1 MQSQIIYLLS
11 CYNENMESDNE
22 QQLKSNGMIGDST
35 QQPNEEHDLDNIP
48 VSNGDSQKVT
58 KEKNKKHKA
67 LKLAIIIVSAII
79 GVLFIGYIIML
90 ISITGSLSR
99 FGEPFWFE
107 NGRLF
112 FGPSSCG
119 GDDMRLHC
127 SVTADPY
134 SWCSCEKRTYV
145 NGHEFFPVDKPMIYL
160 YPESTL
166 DLNVSLGSPELL
178 TSSYPKY
185 VDGWNIVA
193 YPNGD
198 LIDKNSGKKLYAL
211 YWEGQREANNL
222 DMTTGFIVK
231 GEESAEFLEEKLEVL
246 GLNYRE
252 AEEFIVYWLPKLEL
266 HEYNYIYFATEEE
279 IEAEMPLEFSVEPDT
294 LIRVRMIF
302 EGLDEYKEV
311 KEQTLTPA
319 SERNGFTV
327 VEWGGT
333 DLTTR
338 DD

>member
-1 MQSQIIYLLS
+1 MIMEN
-11 CYNENMESDNE
+11 NEID
-22 QQLKSNGMIGDST
+22 SNSI
-35 QQPNEEHDLDNIP
+35 QQPNEENGSDNIP
-48 VSNGDSQKVT
+48 ISNNDSQEAI
-58 KEKNKKHKA
+58 KEKTKKSGA
-67 LKLAIIIVSAII
+67 LKLVIIIVSSII
-79 GVLFIGYIIML
+79 GVLLIGYIIML
-90 ISITGSLSR
+90 ISITGSLER

-107 NGRLF
+107 DGRLF

-119 GDDMRLHC
+119 SDDMRLHC

-134 SWCSCEKRTYV
+134 SWCSCKKRTYV

-211 YWEGQREANNL
+211 YWEGQREVNNL

-231 GEESAEFLEEKLEVL
+231 GEESADFLEEKLKIL

-252 AEEFIVYWLPKLEL
+252 AEEFIVYWLPKLES

-279 IEAEMPLEFSVEPDT
+279 IKAEMPLEFSVKPDT
-294 LIRVRMIF
+294 LIRIRMIF
-302 EGLDEYKEV
+302 EGLDEYREV
-311 KEQTLTPA
+311 KEQTLTPTPG
-319 SERNGFTV
+319 RIGFTV

>member
-1 MQSQIIYLLS
+1 MK
-11 CYNENMESDNE
+11 SDNE
-22 QQLKSNGMIGDST
+22 QQLKSNEMVADSA
-35 QQPNEEHDLDNIP
+35 QQPNERHDLDNIS
-48 VSNGDSQKVT
+48 VSNGGSQEVI
-58 KEKNKKHKA
+58 KEKTKKHRA

-79 GVLFIGYIIML
+79 GVLFVGYIIML
-90 ISITGSLSR
+90 ISITGSLNR
-99 FGEPFWFE
+99 FGEPFWFK
-107 NGRLF
+107 NGGLF

-145 NGHEFFPVDKPMIYL
+145 NGYEFFPVDKPMIYL

-166 DLNVSLGSPELL
+166 DLNIKLGNPDML

-185 VDGWNIVA
+185 TDGWNIVA
-193 YPNGD
+193 YPSGD
-198 LIDKNSGKKLYAL
+198 LIDKTSDKRLYAL
-211 YWEGQREANNL
+211 YWEGRRTVNNL
-222 DMTTGFIVK
+222 DTTTGFMVK
-231 GEESAEFLEEKLEVL
+231 GEESADFLEEKLKIL

-252 AEEFIVYWLPKLEL
+252 AEEFIVYWLPKLES
-266 HEYNYIYFATEEE
+266 HAYNYIYFATEDE
-279 IEAEMPLEFSVEPDT
+279 IEEEMPLEFSVEPDT
-294 LIRVRMIF
+294 LIRIRMIF

-311 KEQTLTPA
+311 EEQTLIPA
-319 SERNGFTV
+319 PGRNGFTV

>member
-1 MQSQIIYLLS
+1 MEN
-11 CYNENMESDNE
+11 NEID
-22 QQLKSNGMIGDST
+22 SNSI
-35 QQPNEEHDLDNIP
+35 QQPNEENGSDNIP
-48 VSNGDSQKVT
+48 ISNNDSQEAI
-58 KEKNKKHKA
+58 KEKNKKGRA
-67 LKLAIIIVSAII
+67 LKLAIIIISSII
-79 GVLFIGYIIML
+79 GVLLIGYIIML
-90 ISITGSLSR
+90 ITITGSLER

-119 GDDMRLHC
+119 SDDMCLHC

-134 SWCSCEKRTYV
+134 SWCPCEKRTYFHD
-145 NGHEFFPVDKPMIYL
+145 HEVFPVDKPIIYL

-166 DLNVSLGSPELL
+166 DLDVSLGNPDLL

-231 GEESAEFLEEKLEVL
+231 GEESAEFLEEKLKVL

-252 AEEFIVYWLPKLEL
+252 AEEFIVYWLPRLES
-266 HEYNYIYFATEEE
+266 HEYNHIYFAAEEE
-279 IEAEMPLEFSVEPDT
+279 IKTEMPLEFSVEPDT
-294 LIRVRMIF
+294 LIRIRMIF

-311 KEQTLTPA
+311 EEQTLIPA
-319 SERNGFTV
+319 PERNGFTV

>member
-1 MQSQIIYLLS
+1 MIMEN
-11 CYNENMESDNE
+11 NEID
-22 QQLKSNGMIGDST
+22 SNSI
-35 QQPNEEHDLDNIP
+35 QQPNEENGSDNIP
-48 VSNGDSQKVT
+48 ISNNDSQET
-58 KEKNKKHKA
+58 IKEKNKKGRA
-67 LKLAIIIVSAII
+67 LRLAIIIVSSII
-79 GVLFIGYIIML
+79 GVLLIGYIIML
-90 ISITGSLSR
+90 ISITGSLER

-107 NGRLF
+107 DGRLF

-119 GDDMRLHC
+119 SDDMRLHC

-145 NGHEFFPVDKPMIYL
+145 NGHEFFPIDKPMIYL

-211 YWEGQREANNL
+211 YWEGQREVNNL

-231 GEESAEFLEEKLEVL
+231 GEESAEFLEEKLKIL

-252 AEEFIVYWLPKLEL
+252 AEEFIVYWLPKLES
-266 HEYNYIYFATEEE
+266 HKYNYIYFAAEDE
-279 IEAEMPLEFSVEPDT
+279 IEKEMPLEFSVKPDT
-294 LIRVRMIF
+294 LIRIRMIF
-302 EGLDEYKEV
+302 EGLDEYREV
-311 KEQTLTPA
+311 KEQTFMPTPG
-319 SERNGFTV
+319 RNGFTV

>member
-1 MQSQIIYLLS
+1 MEN
-11 CYNENMESDNE
+11 NEID
-22 QQLKSNGMIGDST
+22 SNSI
-35 QQPNEEHDLDNIP
+35 QQPNEENGSDNIP
-48 VSNGDSQKVT
+48 ISNNDPQKAI
-58 KEKNKKHKA
+58 KEKNKKGRA
-67 LKLAIIIVSAII
+67 LKLAIIIISAVI
-79 GVLFIGYIIML
+79 GVLFVGYIIML
-90 ISITGSLSR
+90 ISITGSLNR

-119 GDDMRLHC
+119 GDDMRLRC
-127 SVTADPY
+127 SATADPY
-134 SWCSCEKRTYV
+134 SWCSCEKQTYV
-145 NGHEFFPVDKPMIYL
+145 DGHEFLPVDKPMIYL

-166 DLNVSLGSPELL
+166 DLNIKLGNPDML

-185 VDGWNIVA
+185 TDGWNIVA
-193 YPNGD
+193 YPSGD
-198 LIDKNSGKKLYAL
+198 LIDKASGNKLYAL
-211 YWEGQREANNL
+211 YWEGRRTANNL
-222 DMTTGFIVK
+222 DMITGFIVK
-231 GEESAEFLEEKLEVL
+231 GEDSAEFLEEKLEVL

-252 AEEFIVYWLPKLEL
+252 AEEFIVYWLPKLES

-294 LIRVRMIF
+294 LIRIRMIF
-302 EGLDEYKEV
+302 EGLDEYREV
-311 KEQTLTPA
+311 KEQTLIPA
-319 SERNGFTV
+319 PGRNGFTV